1 MKVALLCRKF
11 VVLHAIGSVM
21 LSGPLRA
28 SEPVRS
34 EVKTQTIKPLDV
46 KLDKKAGFTGQLVNA
61 SGKPQSR
68 AVVELRRDNE
78 VVETIRTDKEGR
90 FAFAGLRT
98 GVYEV
103 TAPDA
108 AGLYRVWA
116 NRVAPPSAQHE
127 VLLVQGD
134 VVRGQQAMLGPGAG
148 LYDGHAMRVLSNPWV
163 FAGVIAAGVA
173 IPVAISQ
180 NDDGEGS

>member
-11 VVLHAIGSVM
+11 LVLHAIGSVI

-34 EVKTQTIKPLDV
+34 EVKAQAIKPLDV

-98 GVYEV
+98 VSMKSRRPTRPDS
-103 TAPDA
+103 TAFGQIA
-108 AGLYRVWA
+108 SLHLRRSMKCCWCREMWYAGSKRCLDPELACTTAKR
-116 NRVAPPSAQHE
+116 
-127 VLLVQGD
+127 
-134 VVRGQQAMLGPGAG
+134 
-148 LYDGHAMRVLSNPWV
+148 
-163 FAGVIAAGVA
+163 
-173 IPVAISQ
+173 
-180 NDDGEGS
+180 